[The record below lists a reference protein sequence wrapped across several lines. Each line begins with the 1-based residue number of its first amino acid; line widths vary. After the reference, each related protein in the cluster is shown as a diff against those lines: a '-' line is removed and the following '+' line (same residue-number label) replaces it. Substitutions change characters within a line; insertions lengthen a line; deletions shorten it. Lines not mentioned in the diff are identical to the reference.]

1 MTKQEFLEL
10 LKLKLSGL
18 PQGDVEERLSFLSEM
33 IDDRMEEG
41 LSESEAVAAIGSAD
55 EISTQ
60 IISEF
65 PLSKIVKQRAS
76 TKVKLRVW
84 EIVLLCLGAPI
95 WLSLLAVVLSI
106 VISVYAVLWSVL
118 LCLWAVPASLA
129 GGFIA
134 GITAGVVFIV
144 TQSVATGI
152 ALIGLGLLCA
162 GLAIFSVLGCIAAT
176 KGTVYLSKKIFLG
189 IKLLFVGKGAKK

>member
-1 MTKQEFLEL
+1 MTKQEFFEV

-18 PQGDVEERLSFLSEM
+18 PQGDVKERLSFLSEM

-41 LSESEAVAAIGSAD
+41 LSESEAVAAIGSTD
-55 EISTQ
+55 EIAAQ

-76 TKVKLRVW
+76 TKIKLRVW
-84 EIVLLCLGAPI
+84 EIVMLCLGSPI
-95 WLSLLAVVLSI
+95 WLSLLIAAIAI
-106 VISVYAVLWSVL
+106 VISVYAVLWSAL
-118 LCLWAVPASLA
+118 LCLWTVPASLI

-134 GITAGVVFIV
+134 GITSGVVFIV

-162 GLAIFSVLGCIAAT
+162 GLAIFSVFGCIAAT
-176 KGTVYLSKKIFLG
+176 KGSVYLSKKIFLG
-189 IKLLFVGKGAKK
+189 IKLLFVGKGDKK